1 MANKR
6 AAPEKNLRICRNGH
20 QYYKSSDCPVCPIC
34 ENMKKPVEEML
45 SIVAAPAR
53 RAIEN
58 AGIKTPLQLS
68 KYTVEQLLTLHGMGP
83 GSIPKLLK
91 VLKSQG
97 LSFKRK

>member
-1 MANKR
+1 M
-6 AAPEKNLRICRNGH
+6 KNLRTCPKGH

-45 SIVAAPAR
+45 SSVAAPAR

-83 GSIPKLLK
+83 SSIPKLRL